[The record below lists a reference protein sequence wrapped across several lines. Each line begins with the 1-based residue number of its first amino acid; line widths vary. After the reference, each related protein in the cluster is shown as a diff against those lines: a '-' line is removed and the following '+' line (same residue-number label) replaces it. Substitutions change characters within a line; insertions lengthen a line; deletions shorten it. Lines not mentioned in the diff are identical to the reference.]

1 MKQSVQVSILGQQ
14 FNLRSDAPPEQVHRV
29 ARFVEDQISQVT
41 RSGRT
46 VDSLQAAI
54 LALLNVSAAHLE
66 GSSASSST
74 DGVDEGRRL
83 SLLIEKIE
91 TTLGR

>member
-41 RSGRT
+41 GSGRA

-66 GSSASSST
+66 GSPA
-74 DGVDEGRRL
+74 VNAFEDEAQRL
-83 SLLIEKIE
+83 DQLIEKIE
-91 TTLGR
+91 AALG

>member
-14 FNLRSDAPPEQVHRV
+14 FNLRSEAPPEQVHRV
-29 ARFVEDQISQVT
+29 ARFVEEQISQVT
-41 RSGRT
+41 GSGRT

-66 GSSASSST
+66 GTSASNAADADDVSQ
-74 DGVDEGRRL
+74 RL
-83 SLLIEKIE
+83 SLMIEKIE
-91 TTLGR
+91 TALT

>member
-14 FNLRSDAPPEQVHRV
+14 FHLKSDAPPEQVHRV

-41 RSGRT
+41 SSGRA

-54 LALLNVSAAHLE
+54 LALLNVSAAHLGGE
-66 GSSASSST
+66 HSPDSSEA
-74 DGVDEGRRL
+74 EKQRL
-83 SLLIEKIE
+83 GQLIEKIE
-91 TTLGR
+91 AALG

>member
-1 MKQSVQVSILGQQ
+1 VKQSIQVSILGQQ

-41 RSGRT
+41 KSGRA

-54 LALLNVSAAHLE
+54 LALLNVSAAHLD
-66 GSSASSST
+66 GST
-74 DGVDEGRRL
+74 DEETFEEEGQRL
-83 SLLIEKIE
+83 DQLVEKIE
-91 TTLGR
+91 KAMG

>member
-1 MKQSVQVSILGQQ
+1 MKQSIQVTILGQQ

-29 ARFVEDQISQVT
+29 ARFAEGQIAKVT
-41 RSGRT
+41 ASGRA

-66 GSSASSST
+66 GDTAGGFVAET
-74 DGVDEGRRL
+74 TRL
-83 SLLIEKIE
+83 DHLVKKIEKAM
-91 TTLGR
+91 GS

>member
-14 FNLRSDAPPEQVHRV
+14 FHLKSDAPPEQVHRV

-41 RSGRT
+41 SSGRA

-54 LALLNVSAAHLE
+54 LALLNVSAAHLGGE
-66 GSSASSST
+66 PAPDNSEA
-74 DGVDEGRRL
+74 EKQRL
-83 SLLIEKIE
+83 GQLIEKIE
-91 TTLGR
+91 AALS

>member
-14 FNLRSDAPPEQVHRV
+14 FNLRSDAAPEQVHKV

-41 RSGRT
+41 SSGRA

-54 LALLNVSAAHLE
+54 LALLNVSAAHLGGE
-66 GSSASSST
+66 SST
-74 DGVDEGRRL
+74 GSAAAESQRL
-83 SLLIEKIE
+83 NKLVEKIE
-91 TTLGR
+91 TALG

>member
-1 MKQSVQVSILGQQ
+1 MKQSIQVTILGQQ

-29 ARFVEDQISQVT
+29 ARFAEEQIGKVT
-41 RSGRT
+41 ASGRA

-66 GSSASSST
+66 GDASVSFSDESA
-74 DGVDEGRRL
+74 RL
-83 SLLIEKIE
+83 DRLVAKIEKAM
-91 TTLGR
+91 GS

>member
-41 RSGRT
+41 ASGRA

-66 GSSASSST
+66 GKPSTGCSEAETKRLGQLVERLEAS
-74 DGVDEGRRL
+74 L
-83 SLLIEKIE
+83 S
-91 TTLGR
+91 

>member
-14 FNLRSDAPPEQVHRV
+14 FNLRSEASPEQVHRV

-41 RSGRT
+41 SSGRA

-54 LALLNVSAAHLE
+54 LALLNVSAAHLGGE
-66 GSSASSST
+66 PAAGNLAAESLRL
-74 DGVDEGRRL
+74 GRL
-83 SLLIEKIE
+83 VEKIE
-91 TTLGR
+91 VALR